1 MDASRKKSH
10 LVLAEKIVLTKR
22 KKRQHFKKRNECTP
36 KKKQKKESGY
46 IKRKG
51 LIRIPVLVC
60 TGCKETMCRDET
72 GRVKRKL
79 TESFTGL
86 VCRQTF
92 VFHPTIMA
100 SGNSSI

>member
-1 MDASRKKSH
+1 MEASRKKSR
-10 LVLAEKIVLTKR
+10 LLLAEKIVLTKR
-22 KKRQHFKKRNECTP
+22 KKRQHFKKRNEYTTTTT
-36 KKKQKKESGY
+36 KESGY

-51 LIRIPVLVC
+51 LSRTPVLVC
-60 TGCKETMCRDET
+60 TGCKETMCRDEA

-79 TESFTGL
+79 AESFTGL